1 MNIYLSGV
9 VFLQTTAAGFA
20 VILNS
25 FLIYVI
31 HTFTKNN
38 LGFYKNILTIYC
50 IFEIF
55 YALVAVIGMPVR
67 NLQKKYERVLQVH
80 YITKGTFIGM
90 TFLGP
95 LVGTPLH
102 QFGPTFYCLFYQ
114 IWLGFIMFNFIYRY
128 FIVCRSG
135 SNFRKLL
142 IIKNTNNS
150 RSEWVDVI
158 KRSACFKIL
167 IGISLFAYL
176 LASIF
181 CSHFLCTSNAI
192 STVGIDRKKVYS
204 RLGSS
209 L

>member
-1 MNIYLSGV
+1 MYLWD
-9 VFLQTTAAGFA
+9 
-20 VILNS
+20 ILCVGGCYWDAS
-25 FLIYVI
+25 E
-31 HTFTKNN
+31 KS
-38 LGFYKNILTIYC
+38 
-50 IFEIF
+50 
-55 YALVAVIGMPVR
+55 P
-67 NLQKKYERVLQVH
+67 KKYEKVLQVH

-150 RSEWVDVI
+150 RSEWVDII

-209 L
+209 LWSTWSLRPG